1 MIQQKAI
8 MNKEWVLL
16 TSFAGLSGVMFSL
29 LIVVLFNLPMFLWRY
44 AAKVSVALEITEA
57 AIEVRL

>member
-1 MIQQKAI
+1 

-29 LIVVLFNLPMFLWRY
+29 PIVVLFNLPMFLWRY
-44 AAKVSVALEITEA
+44 AAKVSLALEMTEA